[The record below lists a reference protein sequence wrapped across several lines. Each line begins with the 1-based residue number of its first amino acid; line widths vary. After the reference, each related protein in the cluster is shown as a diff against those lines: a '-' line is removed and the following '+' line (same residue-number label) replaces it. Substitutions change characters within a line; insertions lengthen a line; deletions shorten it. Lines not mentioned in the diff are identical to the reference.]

1 MCYHNFTQQVPTSKS
16 FENSLLIHSHNG
28 CGHIGESHHQPW
40 TLCDTAMHRLND
52 LRGPM
57 SPPLS
62 PPASNSAPVKRSSS
76 TRRFFSLSQTMS
88 RSASTASRRTVSS
101 PEDARDS
108 NGYFSPT
115 AFPEAATLNYAT
127 LPDHQLKAVRCCK
140 PTKRTQISREMNVCK
155 ECKRW
160 IGDMRSMIERFDKT
174 GSIRGT
180 AAFEAF
186 MRWQGEGGGESEG
199 DLTVPLN
206 DSVDGVALGARE
218 AIILGHPEG
227 QY

>member
-1 MCYHNFTQQVPTSKS
+1 SS
-16 FENSLLIHSHNG
+16 NG

-40 TLCDTAMHRLND
+40 TLCDIALQRLND

-57 SPPLS
+57 SPALSPLS
-62 PPASNSAPVKRSSS
+62 TAAPVKRSAS
-76 TRRFFSLSQTMS
+76 TRRFLSLSQTIS

-101 PEDARDS
+101 PDDARDS
-108 NGYFSPT
+108 INYFAPMEP
-115 AFPEAATLNYAT
+115 ANAIALNYAT
-127 LPDHQLKAVRCCK
+127 LPDHQLNAVRCDNS
-140 PTKRTQISREMNVCK
+140 TKRTQISRQMDVCK

-160 IGDMRSMIERFDKT
+160 IGDMRSMIERYDKT

-186 MRWQGEGGGESEG
+186 LRWQGEGGGERDG

-206 DSVDGVALGARE
+206 DSVDGVAMGARE
-218 AIILGHPEG
+218 AIILGHPEVG
-227 QY
+227 YGEVARGYPDIRS